1 MFLYQKFIKKLLD
14 TMLALLLF
22 ALFLPLL
29 IVLFCIGSVVFHGHP
44 LFVQKRIGL
53 NNEPFL
59 MFKFR
64 SMHEIAPNVSNSSIS
79 VVQQYIPVYGK
90 FIRRNSLDEL
100 PQLINIIKGEMS
112 FVGPR
117 PLTKVDEETLY
128 YRSQLNMK
136 NCRPGLTGL
145 AQTNGRNLLTPE
157 QKAQLDVDYARDI
170 SFTGDFVIWLRT
182 IYVVL
187 KREGINGK
195 ES

>member
-1 MFLYQKFIKKLLD
+1 MFQYQKFMKRLLD
-14 TMLALLLF
+14 MLLALLLF

-29 IVLFCIGSVVFHGHP
+29 IVLLCTGAVVFRGHP
-44 LFVQKRIGL
+44 FFVQNRIGL

-64 SMHEIAPNVSNSSIS
+64 SMYEVAPNVSNSSIS
-79 VVQQYIPVYGK
+79 VVQQYIPTYGK

-100 PQLINIIKGEMS
+100 PQLINIMRGEMS

-128 YRSQLNMK
+128 YRRKLHMNK
-136 NCRPGLTGL
+136 CRPGLTGF
-145 AQTNGRNLLTPE
+145 AQTNGRNMLTPK
-157 QKAQLDVDYARDI
+157 QKAALDVDYANDI
-170 SFTGDFVIWLRT
+170 SFKGDCVIWLRT